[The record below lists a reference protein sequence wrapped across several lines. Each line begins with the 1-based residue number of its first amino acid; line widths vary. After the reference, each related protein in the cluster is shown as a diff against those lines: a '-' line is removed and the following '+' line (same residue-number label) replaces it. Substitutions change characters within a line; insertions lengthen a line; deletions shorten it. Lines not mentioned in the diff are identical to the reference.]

1 MKKIFLSLV
10 ITAMAPFYV
19 SALDNSEAE
28 KIEFLINSVENLK
41 DAKFIRNGREHDS
54 IEAGRHLRLKLER
67 AEKYIK
73 SADDFIRINSRSYIT
88 GEPYLIKYSDGR
100 TIKAETFLRERLKEY
115 RGT

>member
-1 MKKIFLSLV
+1 MKRIFLSLF
-10 ITAMAPFYV
+10 ITALIPLYAF
-19 SALDNSEAE
+19 ALDNSEAD

-54 IEAGRHLRLKLER
+54 REAGRHLRLKLER

-100 TIKAETFLRERLKEY
+100 ITEAEKFLRERLKEY
-115 RGT
+115 KGK